1 LRIILITFALIF
13 SLQSWSKAD
22 DIKEFEIEG
31 MSIKDSLLDYF
42 SENEIEKKINSGNT
56 FFYNKDYMSISLSYK
71 TGKFK
76 VYDDVG
82 AILKQNDKQ
91 YKIYSL
97 EGTLIIESENI
108 EDCYKKQNSIAKEIE
123 KIIDS
128 KYKRDLWF
136 VEKERLRPHQLSVKY
151 LDFRSTSGRKPF
163 SIVCYEMKA
172 NPKYSK
178 LYVVV
183 DSEEFDKYLNTQ

>member
-183 DSEEFDKYLNTQ
+183 DSEEFDKYLNTH